1 MRQCSASP
9 ACRECRQL
17 RSGCSSSSVEGSVT
31 AVAERGIP
39 RVLAPA
45 QVGRLRIFRREDF
58 WRESGS
64 LVRAVTERLIGR
76 VSAGTSGVP
85 LPHLEFDR
93 IGLLLSQFRLR
104 HEVSSCEGSVAGQP
118 LYRGARDGR
127 QRSPLDS
134 RSRTMS
140 RSWSPPRS
148 ARGTPDK
155 TLPGTCGQHFANRTA
170 WSIPNSPSRS
180 RLAISA
186 HRWKCSQFAKGFSR
200 LSRTHHPGARTSSLH
215 VSFPSWPTQ
224 AIGLMNETGQTIK
237 PITVPAVPTGSP
249 RLLERGH
256 IPEPA
261 WRRIG

>member
-1 MRQCSASP
+1 LVRGIGWPARGQPQIPARSRDVATRPPSLPRGNVVRQCSASP

-134 RSRTMS
+134 GPGRCHGAGLLLD
-140 RSWSPPRS
+140 PREEHQTRPCRAPAVS
-148 ARGTPDK
+148 ILRIA
-155 TLPGTCGQHFANRTA
+155 LPGRFRIPLHEVVWLYRHTA
-170 WSIPNSPSRS
+170 GNAPNLRRAS
-180 RLAISA
+180 
-186 HRWKCSQFAKGFSR
+186 
-200 LSRTHHPGARTSSLH
+200 
-215 VSFPSWPTQ
+215 VS
-224 AIGLMNETGQTIK
+224 
-237 PITVPAVPTGSP
+237 
-249 RLLERGH
+249 
-256 IPEPA
+256 
-261 WRRIG
+261 